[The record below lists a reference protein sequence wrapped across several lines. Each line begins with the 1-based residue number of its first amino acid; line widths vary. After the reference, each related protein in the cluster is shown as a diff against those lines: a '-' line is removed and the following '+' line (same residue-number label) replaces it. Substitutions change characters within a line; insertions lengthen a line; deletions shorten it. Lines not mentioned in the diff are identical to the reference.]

1 MPTGR
6 PGRALMIAA
15 PFSAPFS
22 DHANPANTPHRRRA
36 FSDQAYDQHQAAAAD
51 EGAALMPRIAAHD
64 RQAFECFY
72 RATIGRVFGLALR
85 ITRNRPTAE
94 EVAEDVYV
102 QLWHRADSFDPKR
115 GSSLAWT
122 LTICRSR
129 ALDALRRV
137 DPAILDE
144 DPAARLDAC
153 LDACSDLPV
162 HIGGNPQDLLYASQQ
177 NAALH
182 GAIQRLQPLQR
193 QLLSLAYFRDLSH
206 AELAAHTGLAL
217 GTVKSCVRRTLLVLR
232 ADLGPP

>member
-1 MPTGR
+1 MPKGQSGR
-6 PGRALMIAA
+6 VLMIAA
-15 PFSAPFS
+15 PLA
-22 DHANPANTPHRRRA
+22 DHANPASPASHAYRQQA
-36 FSDQAYDQHQAAAAD
+36 FSDQAYDQHRPAAAD
-51 EGAALMPRIAAHD
+51 EGAALMQRIAAHD

-102 QLWHRADSFDPKR
+102 QLWHRADGFDPER

-129 ALDALRRV
+129 ALDALRRA

-153 LDACSDLPV
+153 LDARFDAPV
-162 HIGGNPQDLLYASQQ
+162 NLGGNPQDLLHASQQ

-182 GAIQRLQPLQR
+182 GAIQRLQPQQR
-193 QLLSLAYFRDLSH
+193 QLLSLAYFRDMSH

-217 GTVKSCVRRTLLVLR
+217 GTVKSCMRRTLLVLR
-232 ADLGPP
+232 ADLGHP